1 MEDPEELGWC
11 HSMYGPEDSF
21 GERPRSESATPEKL
35 RLRTERQTLR
45 RLPLSGAVV
54 FTIRVYAVSVRQLA
68 LEPGEAARLASAVRS
83 WPADVAAY
91 KGGWG
96 VDDAM
101 DIKQGQTGMGS
112 RI

>member
-11 HSMYGPEDSF
+11 RSMYGPEDTF
-21 GERPRSESATPEKL
+21 GEEPRLESATPEEL

-45 RLPLSGAVV
+45 RLPMSGAIV
-54 FTIRVYAVSVRQLA
+54 FTIRVYVSQLA
-68 LEPGEAARLASAVRS
+68 LEGRLASAVRS

-91 KGGWG
+91 KWG
-96 VDDAM
+96 TAVVAEYLRKNDAM
-101 DIKQGQTGMGS
+101 DIKQGQTGMG